1 MKISIAPIALVIA
14 GMLAP
19 LQLYAESLV
28 DGSVEAGK
36 ARSLTCTACHGQE
49 GISMNPMWPN
59 IAGQN
64 APYLEARLKYFRDGV
79 EHGNRMNGQA
89 APLSDE
95 DIATLSGYFS
105 RMPR

>member
-1 MKISIAPIALVIA
+1 MIEPSKSPVRFARGWLLAGVLLAGAALA
-14 GMLAP
+14 DPGRDLAWK
-19 LQLYAESLV
+19 YHC
-28 DGSVEAGK
+28 
-36 ARSLTCTACHGQE
+36 LTCHGENGRSTQARY
-49 GISMNPMWPN
+49 PN

-79 EHGNRMNGQA
+79 EHNNRMNGQA

-95 DIATLSGYFS
+95 DIAGLASYFS